1 MTRFRLR
8 DQAAVEAALLAAIDE
23 LTTADPT
30 NAERVSWWGGQVV
43 AYLVA
48 LGAERGAAIEQMYRL
63 WRDEYPCGNS
73 SDEHQTPPDPD

>member
-8 DQAAVEAALLAAIDE
+8 DQAAIEAALLAAIDE
-23 LTTADPT
+23 LTAADPA

-43 AYLVA
+43 AYLVV

-63 WRDEYPCGNS
+63 W
-73 SDEHQTPPDPD
+73 SDGRPDGED